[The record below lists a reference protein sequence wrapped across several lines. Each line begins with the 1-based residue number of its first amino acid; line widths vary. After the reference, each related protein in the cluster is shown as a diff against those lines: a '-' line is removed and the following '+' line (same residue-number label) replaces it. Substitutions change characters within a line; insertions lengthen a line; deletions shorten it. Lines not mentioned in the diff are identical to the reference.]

1 MRDRLSV
8 FGIDIVK
15 GSVRSRS
22 RRPMYALIRMV
33 DGNIESESTVSMFR
47 LFRLLSEE
55 RPDILA
61 VDSIQEIATD
71 QHELFFFLQGLPP
84 QTKLVQVTGG
94 EKKETLGKVAARYNI
109 SFDRF
114 DPFAEAR
121 TSARVASLGAG
132 VEVIAFENESEV
144 VVSRHRSPGRGGWSQ
159 NRYVRKIHGAV
170 QLKGREIEMQ
180 LAAAALRYEKKETKA
195 FGGCSRVAFRVFAPR
210 GEVPVSMYR
219 GADVQV
225 RISGK
230 RLERIRYRPLSG
242 KPRNL
247 IVGIDPGTT
256 TAVAALDLDGN
267 LMLLSSSRQ
276 MNMSGVIESLYKTGK
291 PLVIASDVQEM
302 PYSVEKI
309 RRAFSAIAFT
319 PKQDTSVEAKV
330 ALTQG
335 FPYENVHERDALS
348 AALDAFHHY
357 DAKFR
362 NLIRRVPPGHDLDEV
377 RARVIRGQALDQVLG
392 DLATVRAPAEAPVET
407 APAPVTARQDERV
420 RVLDGMVKRLRTYA
434 AELEETIKAKE
445 YEIHR
450 LQGRLRAVHDK
461 RDLELAKETEITK
474 RDAIIQSLKKRL
486 RKEERHNRT
495 LAKRVDRIRSFAE
508 LSLDGEAVPVKV
520 MDALT
525 REGLRR
531 LIEDTGIC
539 EGDVVF
545 VQKSDGWGKGI
556 VKDLADTK
564 VGAVVVP
571 AAILD
576 GRDLHIGPAFREA
589 GIPLIAAA
597 DAGVQVRGKKGLAA
611 KDRFHEAVTR
621 WQEEQAQF
629 VREKESNK
637 IEHMFKEYKSER
649 GKEAKKGGGQS
660 VGRP

>member
-22 RRPMYALIRMV
+22 RRPMYALIRME
-33 DGNIESESTVSMFR
+33 GSEIIGESTVSMFR

-71 QHELFFFLQGLPP
+71 QHELFFFLSALPP

-121 TSARVASLGAG
+121 TSARVAALGAG
-132 VEVIAFENESEV
+132 AEVIAFENESEI

-180 LAAAALRYEKKETKA
+180 LAAAGLRYAKKETKA
-195 FGGCSRVAFRVFAPR
+195 FGGCSRVAFTVFAAR
-210 GEVPVSMYR
+210 GQVPVSTYR

-230 RLERIRYRPLSG
+230 RLERIRFRPLSG
-242 KPRNL
+242 KPRYM

-256 TAVAALDLDGN
+256 TAIAALDLDGN
-267 LMLLSSSRQ
+267 LLHLESSRQ
-276 MNMSGVIESLYKTGK
+276 MNMSGVIEALYRVGK

-302 PYSVEKI
+302 PHSVEKI
-309 RRAFSAIAFT
+309 RRAFSAVAYT
-319 PKQDTSVEAKV
+319 PNQDTPVETKL
-330 ALTQG
+330 ALTAG
-335 FPYENVHERDALS
+335 YPYENVHERDALS
-348 AALDAFHHY
+348 AALDASAQYQH
-357 DAKFR
+357 KFR
-362 NLIRRVPPGHDLDEV
+362 NLIKRVPPGHDLDEV
-377 RARVIRGQALDQVLG
+377 RARVIRGQALDQVLVEMH
-392 DLATVRAPAEAPVET
+392 AVAPSAAPAEEAPT
-407 APAPVTARQDERV
+407 APAGEGRHDDRV
-420 RVLDGMVKRLRTYA
+420 RVLDGMVKRLRTYV
-434 AELEETIKAKE
+434 AELQEEVKAKE

-450 LQGRLRAVHDK
+450 LQGRLRAVHED
-461 RDLELAKETEITK
+461 RTVQLAKDTEVAK
-474 RDAIIQSLKKRL
+474 RDAIIASLKKRL
-486 RKEERHNRT
+486 RREERHGRT
-495 LAKRVDRIRSFAE
+495 LAKRVERIRTFAE
-508 LSLDGEAVPVKV
+508 LSVDGEAQPVKV
-520 MDALT
+520 LDALT

-531 LIEDTGIC
+531 LSDDTGVREGDIVYVQRTGGWGKSVIRDLADAKIQALITPGGG
-539 EGDVVF
+539 EGDV
-545 VQKSDGWGKGI
+545 QI
-556 VKDLADTK
+556 
-564 VGAVVVP
+564 GA
-571 AAILD
+571 
-576 GRDLHIGPAFREA
+576 AFREA
-589 GIPLIAAA
+589 GIPLLSSSETA
-597 DAGVQVRGKKGLAA
+597 VQVKGRQGLAPR
-611 KDRFHEAVTR
+611 DRVDMIISR

-629 VREKESNK
+629 QREKESSR

-649 GKEAKKGGGQS
+649 GKEVKKGGGRS
-660 VGRP
+660 DGRP